1 MIKSGPGGCLVTCP
15 QHKLSSFGSASISSH
30 DDGQNHAEDDDLNYA
45 GDDEEDDD
53 DDDDDDDGG
62 DEGRFLGKHLFSTCW
77 HFFVF
82 CLYFGHLLHSIHGNP
97 CFHKFA
103 PSIKELLS
111 HLKILMMMM
120 STSARFKQ

>member
-30 DDGQNHAEDDDLNYA
+30 DDDQNHADDDDLNHA
-45 GDDEEDDD
+45 NDDED

-82 CLYFGHLLHSIHGNP
+82 LPLLWPPFTFHSWQSMFSQI
-97 CFHKFA
+97 C
-103 PSIKELLS
+103 SIYKRIIVS
-111 HLKILMMMM
+111 
-120 STSARFKQ
+120 S